1 MSTWNHRV
9 VKMDDEDGTL
19 LLAEVIYDEDGNPLG
34 YHEPFMSSDTIEG
47 LQELLDR
54 LSLAL
59 DEPVLDVATLKWNG
73 DEEDGDD

>member
-19 LLAEVIYDEDGNPLG
+19 LLAEVVYDDDGNPLG

-47 LQELLDR
+47 LQELITR
-54 LSLAL
+54 LSDAL
-59 DEPVLDVATLKWNG
+59 EEPVLDVATMEWTRK
-73 DEEDGDD
+73 EEDD

>member
-9 VKMDDEDGTL
+9 VKMDDEEGTL

-54 LSLAL
+54 LSAAL
-59 DEPVLDVATLKWNG
+59 DEPVLDVTTMKWNG
-73 DEEDGDD
+73 DEEDE